1 MIDRDTYRQQLQEA
15 AEAAQQPRIVD
26 IPTPPPDIS
35 FHRMLMD
42 DALHHSKLLRNFA
55 ISPEHKQEEILS
67 KLRSDLQNASN
78 WLSEA
83 TAWAT
88 RRGGEAGSNLILALR
103 ENRALVDALA
113 AELDAATP
121 EHVGMMA
128 DHWQGVFL
136 TLKSAL
142 ERTRLLTY
150 RPLPRKQ

>member
-1 MIDRDTYRQQLQEA
+1 MNAQQYRQFLAQASKE
-15 AEAAQQPRIVD
+15 AQQPKIVD
-26 IPTPPPDIS
+26 LPAPAPDIS
-35 FHRMLMD
+35 FHRMFMENALRHTK
-42 DALHHSKLLRNFA
+42 ALHHFKDA
-55 ISPEHKQEEILS
+55 PVHKQEQVMAM
-67 KLRSDLQNASN
+67 LRADLQCARE

-83 TAWAT
+83 TTWAT
-88 RRGGEAGSNLILALR
+88 RRGGEAGSNLILVLR